1 MEPTVISNYASRQMT
16 EIALQVIVVARGVV
30 VEALGATVV
39 IPGVMAVAFLED
51 SHPQKTVFQPVS

>member
-1 MEPTVISNYASRQMT
+1 M
-16 EIALQVIVVARGVV
+16 IVVARGVV